1 MAFEKIKQILCE
13 EFEIEDIDVTADAS
27 LQEDLGLEELDLY
40 DLVMSIED
48 EFEMELPDEELEK
61 IVTVGDLV
69 EFVKEK
75 LKINRK

>member
-75 LKINRK
+75 

>member
-1 MAFEKIKQILCE
+1 MAFKKIKQILCE
-13 EFEIEDIDVTADAS
+13 EFEIEDIDITEDAS
-27 LQEDLGLEELDLY
+27 LQEDLGLDDIDIY

-48 EFEMELPDEELEK
+48 EFEMELPDEELER

-75 LKINRK
+75 